1 MYKEPERWAMPFQ
14 TYVTLTML
22 QTHTMPTTK
31 SVKLMERSLYSAK
44 FCFVENMLNNGV
56 LHPAM
61 YDIMQE
67 WYNYIDE
74 NIPIQA
80 DLIGK
85 LQIQR
90 TLYVSALKI
99 LFLIFFLVYLRT
111 SPEIVWERMKKR
123 ARSEEGCVPLEYL
136 RQLHELHENWL
147 IHGNQKRPAPVRC
160 YSSRSCFVHAPRS
173 YLDFFIGAGA

>member
-1 MYKEPERWAMPFQ
+1 MYYPKCLQSYPMDPKISQRKLHSTQNTQDTQNQTNESLENPHWNASYRTIISSHDFFHSQDLMYKEPDRWAMPFQ

-22 QTHTMPTTK
+22 QTHTMATTK

-61 YDIMQE
+61 YDIIQE

-74 NIPIQA
+74 NICIQA

-85 LQIQR
+85 LH
-90 TLYVSALKI
+90 K
-99 LFLIFFLVYLRT
+99 F
-111 SPEIVWERMKKR
+111 
-123 ARSEEGCVPLEYL
+123 C
-136 RQLHELHENWL
+136 
-147 IHGNQKRPAPVRC
+147 
-160 YSSRSCFVHAPRS
+160 
-173 YLDFFIGAGA
+173 